1 MEELCHEL
9 QIIQASSLPELHC
22 SAGPPGPQVSEAYV
36 MKPHHSLT
44 CSKVLTKL
52 WNMKMLFTTQK
63 ASQALAKFHFDKALH
78 KSCRLFTLCSHPCLT
93 HFILFQVHPAFNFCG
108 VLQWVIPIKKS
119 QMHHHFLQMFLAS
132 FLFALDSV
140 LFFFVRTRAC
150 GVDAQGK
157 KWTGMLAEYI
167 PEKANIYSKIR
178 DKEGL
183 SRALGWDSGGAGS
196 PSFTCNISASDLL
209 DNLRPVFL
217 TSHLISYNL
226 FFHKSSEEVR
236 NLRVT

>member
-1 MEELCHEL
+1 
-9 QIIQASSLPELHC
+9 
-22 SAGPPGPQVSEAYV
+22 
-36 MKPHHSLT
+36 
-44 CSKVLTKL
+44 
-52 WNMKMLFTTQK
+52 MKMLFTTQK
-63 ASQALAKFHFDKALH
+63 ACQALAKFHFDKALH

-93 HFILFQVHPAFNFCG
+93 HFILFQVHP
-108 VLQWVIPIKKS
+108 
-119 QMHHHFLQMFLAS
+119 S
-132 FLFALDSV
+132 FLWSLTVGNTHQKITDASSLPSDVSCQFFLCFRLCS
-140 LFFFVRTRAC
+140 LFFVRTRAC

-226 FFHKSSEEVR
+226 FFQKSSEEVR